1 MSAPQ
6 SRFTVRIKF
15 MGDVP
20 AVIGQQRKL
29 QRDMPTGGMLLV
41 SALAAIR
48 GLSAKFGLLGA
59 VVAIAAMLA
68 AWPSHAQQKGELADY
83 PSRTVRIVVSAP
95 PAGGPDIVARLLAE
109 KLRQK
114 WDQPVIVENR
124 AGAGGNLG
132 AEVVATAEPDGY
144 TLLAAQPAPLTTN
157 VFLYKSLPFDPAALE
172 PVMLMT
178 AIPNTLVI
186 RPTLPVN
193 SVSELIA
200 YAKANPGK
208 INFGSQGI
216 GTTPHLTAE
225 LFATRTGTRLTHV
238 PYRGTAQ
245 AVNDLIAGHL
255 DLLFMQL
262 DAVRQ
267 HYNSGRLKMLAV
279 LTDRRIPEL
288 PDIPTMQE
296 AGVQDFK
303 SDTWNAIAAPPGTP
317 KAIIVKINAA
327 MNEILTAPE
336 MRDHLAKLTMQP
348 IGGTPAEMAT
358 FLQAETRRWRDV
370 IRAANMSAE

>member
-15 MGDVP
+15 MDDLP
-20 AVIGQQRKL
+20 AVIGQQRGL
-29 QRDMPTGGMLLV
+29 RRDMPTGDRLLV
-41 SALAAIR
+41 GTLAAIR
-48 GLSAKFGLLGA
+48 GLPTKFGLFGA

-317 KAIIVKINAA
+317 KAIIVKINTA

-370 IRAANMSAE
+370 IRAANMSAD

>member
-1 MSAPQ
+1 
-6 SRFTVRIKF
+6 
-15 MGDVP
+15 
-20 AVIGQQRKL
+20 
-29 QRDMPTGGMLLV
+29 
-41 SALAAIR
+41 
-48 GLSAKFGLLGA
+48 
-59 VVAIAAMLA
+59 
-68 AWPSHAQQKGELADY
+68 
-83 PSRTVRIVVSAP
+83 
-95 PAGGPDIVARLLAE
+95 
-109 KLRQK
+109 
-114 WDQPVIVENR
+114 
-124 AGAGGNLG
+124 
-132 AEVVATAEPDGY
+132 
-144 TLLAAQPAPLTTN
+144 
-157 VFLYKSLPFDPAALE
+157 
-172 PVMLMT
+172 MT

-317 KAIIVKINAA
+317 KAIIVKINTA

-370 IRAANMSAE
+370 IRAANMSAD